1 MGNHALQQQFYREQ
15 VRTPP
20 QLKLCLGSNKI
31 EILLDGNEDYYFNK
45 ITINNAKN
53 MRGGGEGWWNVFLW
67 NPIGSVF
74 GIGRALKL

>member
-53 MRGGGEGWWNVFLW
+53 MRGGEGWWNDFLW

>member
-31 EILLDGNEDYYFNK
+31 EILLDGNGNYYFNK

-53 MRGGGEGWWNVFLW
+53 MRGGMKGGGMF
-67 NPIGSVF
+67 F
-74 GIGRALKL
+74 YGIL

>member
-45 ITINNAKN
+45 ITINNTKN
-53 MRGGGEGWWNVFLW
+53 MRGGVKGGGRIFDGILWALFL
-67 NPIGSVF
+67 